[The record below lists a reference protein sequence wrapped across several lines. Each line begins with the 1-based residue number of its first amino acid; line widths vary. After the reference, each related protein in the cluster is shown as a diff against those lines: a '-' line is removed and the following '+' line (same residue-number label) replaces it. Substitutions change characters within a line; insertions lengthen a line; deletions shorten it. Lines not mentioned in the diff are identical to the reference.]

1 MQTIE
6 QIGKRNNICD
16 LQYIRMRIA
25 KCPPDSVPEMVLAVD
40 DKVSC
45 PQIQKL
51 CQNLKQKNRRPDSR
65 GKLHHAL
72 LPDSFERKNQK
83 AVYDDRIVTGLQKGN
98 SRKRQ
103 QTEYQTGFL
112 LCVGT
117 QKNFQNCEERS

>member
-40 DKVSC
+40 DKISC

-51 CQNLKQKNRRPDSR
+51 CQNLKQKTGVQTVAASFITRSCRIPLSERIRR
-65 GKLHHAL
+65 L
-72 LPDSFERKNQK
+72 
-83 AVYDDRIVTGLQKGN
+83 YMM
-98 SRKRQ
+98 
-103 QTEYQTGFL
+103 TE
-112 LCVGT
+112 
-117 QKNFQNCEERS
+117 